1 MCLKIPLN
9 FNQKWHIEFES
20 DTLSVKIPLNFK
32 QKWHIQFESDTF
44 CLKIPLNF
52 KQKWH
57 IELGSDTLCLNIPLN
72 FNRKW
77 HIKKR
82 HPNPAFMGGGKTF
95 SNKKGLVGRMT
106 MIQSALDSS
115 DLGEYFIYP
124 QRHEKVYRKCF
135 RDVWSQKLRQKVAK
149 SRNFEASFWTWK
161 NGFLRFPCFCA
172 FSLRLIH
179 RMIMNQRALDTS
191 GPGEHFKYQ

>member
-1 MCLKIPLN
+1 MCWNWPLYRTIQESCH
-9 FNQKWHIEFES
+9 FNSFWFES
-20 DTLSVKIPLNFK
+20 SIEITHQNTNMFLYDFSVLWQLSFEFWRFK
-32 QKWHIQFESDTF
+32 EAAPKS
-44 CLKIPLNF
+44 
-52 KQKWH
+52 
-57 IELGSDTLCLNIPLN
+57 SVY
-72 FNRKW
+72 
-77 HIKKR
+77 
-82 HPNPAFMGGGKTF
+82 GGVKTF

-115 DLGEYFIYP
+115 DLGEYFRYP
-124 QRHEKVYRKCF
+124 QRHEKVYRKFF